1 MVCPH
6 RSRLQILLSKNKIR
20 VEVITAIEV
29 CRTERA
35 SMLDSG
41 NGGRVLNHDQ
51 RGNKENATAKN
62 LPVLNLR
69 NSLNDSFD
77 LRKLADPRNP
87 TREPPHHSQS
97 QVDKNRC
104 SRNALQQIQHP
115 AYDHAQRQSP
125 RRALSP
131 VDALTR
137 KDQTLN
143 PHTPPPHRD
152 HELPS

>member
-51 RGNKENATAKN
+51 RGNKENTTAKN

-69 NSLNDSFD
+69 NSLNDYFD
-77 LRKLADPRNP
+77 LRQLDDPRYP
-87 TREPPHHSQS
+87 TREPPNPSP
-97 QVDKNRC
+97 
-104 SRNALQQIQHP
+104 SR
-115 AYDHAQRQSP
+115 R
-125 RRALSP
+125 
-131 VDALTR
+131 
-137 KDQTLN
+137 
-143 PHTPPPHRD
+143 
-152 HELPS
+152 